1 MGPPEQR
8 TLIFMASRE
17 FFDPGLDLT
26 ALAGDASNAQIGQA
40 IRESVPATGLGL
52 IIYQEG
58 TPDLG
63 TYTEYDT
70 FLWIKPSTAETK
82 FWNGAS
88 WQLTRGLTVINDGD
102 IGIAKLSV
110 AGSDPLDLIRVNG
123 AGTAFEFV
131 APADLF
137 ANGSFALAKLAAAP
151 DAGYGIVS
159 GVGGV
164 PEYVILAEH
173 LKQSLNIIATA
184 LYDFNSY
191 ANDTLLVKSSADGF
205 VYEMSPKTFSDA
217 ILANAP
223 VAALNNQTYLYAI
236 DGNRSQGNRIVRLN
250 PYGLFMTEIV
260 TGAAYTN
267 PTSLTVDAYG
277 RVTDVQ
283 TTGVGK
289 RTSETVETTSYLIP
303 TGYGFANAVVIPHG
317 LGGTPRHWQLRAY
330 CNDAG
335 LDAGWGPS
343 DPPMDLNAFSVDSN
357 ESTIEYLLTILA
369 DATNIYVMRAN
380 SASGIKVPH
389 KTTGNSTA
397 INTTKWRILA
407 SATR

>member
-1 MGPPEQR
+1 
-8 TLIFMASRE
+8 MASRE

-26 ALAGDASNAQIGQA
+26 GLGSDATNAQITQA
-40 IRESVPATGLGL
+40 LRESTPADGLGL
-52 IIYQEG
+52 VIYQEG

-70 FLWIKPSTAETK
+70 FIWIKPSTAETK
-82 FWNGAS
+82 FWNGSS

-102 IGIAKLSV
+102 IGIAKLDV
-110 AGSDPLDLIRVNG
+110 DGGDPLDLIRVNG

-137 ANGSFALAKLAAAP
+137 ANGSFALAKLANAP

-164 PEYVILAEH
+164 NEHVVLAEL
-173 LKQSLNIIATA
+173 LKKAVDIIATA

-205 VYEMSPKTFSDA
+205 LYEMSPKTFSDA

-223 VAALNNQTYLYAI
+223 IAALNNQTYLYAI
-236 DGNRSQGNRIVRLN
+236 DGNRNQGSRIVRLN
-250 PYGLFMTEIV
+250 PNGLFMTEI
-260 TGAAYTN
+260 GAAAAYNN
-267 PTSLTVDAYG
+267 PTTITVDAYG

-283 TTGVGK
+283 TTGVGL
-289 RTSETVETTSYLIP
+289 RTSEVVETTAALFP
-303 TGYGFANAVVIPHG
+303 VGEGFANARAIPHG
-317 LGGTPRHWQLRAY
+317 LGGSPRQWQLRTY
-330 CNDAG
+330 CADAG

-343 DPPMDLNAFSVDSN
+343 DAPISFDSIIVQADPGSSDLECKYVVS
-357 ESTIEYLLTILA
+357 A
-369 DATNIYVMRAN
+369 DATNIYVMLPDADDVR
-380 SASGIKVPH
+380 VPH
-389 KTTGNSTA
+389 KTTGSLTA
-397 INTTKWRILA
+397 IDTTKWRILV